1 MTGGRPDPPKATR
14 TEDTAPRPGG
24 WPAWLSVILL
34 FLVAEIAVLSIEQAD
49 WITPQP
55 ALTLVLVLSVVAG
68 LLLTRGRFPGPA
80 AHVIALAIGGG
91 ITAWQAYQIS
101 SPEVRPFAAFI
112 VLLTWLMGYFSTWLL
127 RRRQNAWLAVCLGAL
142 IIVVNL
148 SNLPEDYYYFFG
160 IYFLAAVFLVT
171 WSRLVKQGCI
181 AGRGAGSSRRSLL
194 HLGVSLLGVFA
205 VAILLAYG
213 APAVRTPQFQT
224 MLASRILWKQN
235 IEESSLNIFADVPA
249 KQAQNTSSTRRDVSF
264 GDTWFKEDRVDFV
277 VNSPQPFYWRVE
289 VYDTYTSRGWENR
302 DTTDLTLD
310 EGESW
315 EGSGSPDDRATIT
328 YTVTTGINTD
338 VLLTA
343 GDFVAADTPVVLR
356 VGDGEIV
363 SVTAPRTLGSG
374 ESYTVTSRVSAPS
387 PEALAAVGGGYPEG
401 IPNQYRRLPLGFP
414 DEISRLAEEITRD
427 AATPYEKVIAL
438 DEYLSHFPY
447 DEDIEAPPPYAD
459 GVAYFL
465 FTQRSGYCLYY
476 ASAMVVM
483 LRSADVPARLAIGYL
498 PGERGDD
505 NMEYNLH
512 NSYYHAWAQA
522 YFAGFGWIDLEVT
535 PSGTG
540 SRVPI
545 ESPWVSAVTV
555 EEPSPPGVLPSPPL
569 DAMYGWPYGLDP
581 GGGPSVPAGPSAPP
595 PSAEPG
601 WPWLGVVI
609 AVSIIAVLAIAL
621 LVMRAA
627 FRRWLWRVVD
637 GENPASGVYARLS
650 SLAAMLGLGPKPQ
663 QTPLEYAAILAAEFP
678 EQTRNLD
685 DIARAYVENRFG
697 RKDRQPEPGQAV
709 RVLKARRGVYESLLK
724 RLGTVR
730 SWLGP
735 RWRMRS

>member
-1 MTGGRPDPPKATR
+1 MTIGRENPP
-14 TEDTAPRPGG
+14 TAPRPGG
-24 WPAWLSVILL
+24 WPAWVSVMLL
-34 FLVAEIAVLSIEQAD
+34 FLVAEIAVLSIEQAN

-55 ALTLVLVLSVVAG
+55 ALTLVLVIAVAAG

-80 AHVIALAIGGG
+80 AHIIALAAGIG
-91 ITAWQAYQIS
+91 ITAWQAYQIPY
-101 SPEVRPFAAFI
+101 PEVRPFAAFI

-160 IYFLAAVFLVT
+160 IYFVAAVCLIT
-171 WSRLVKQGCI
+171 WSQLVKQGCI
-181 AGRGAGSSRRSLL
+181 SGRGAGSSRRSLL
-194 HLGVSLLGVFA
+194 HLGASLLGIFA
-205 VAILLAYG
+205 VAVLLAYG

-235 IEESSLNIFADVPA
+235 IEDSSLNIFAAVPA
-249 KQAQNTSSTRRDVSF
+249 KQAQNTSATRRNVSF

-277 VNSPQPFYWRVE
+277 VNSPQPLYWRVE

-302 DTTDLTLD
+302 ATTDLTLGD
-310 EGESW
+310 GEPW
-315 EGSGSPDDRATIT
+315 EGDTAPTDGEQIN

-343 GDFVAADTPVVLR
+343 GDFVAADMPVVVR
-356 VGDGEIV
+356 VSDGEPV
-363 SVTAPRTLGSG
+363 SVTTPRTLGSG
-374 ESYTVTSRVSAPS
+374 ESYTVTSRIAVSS
-387 PEALAAVGGGYPEG
+387 LEALAAVGGDWPEV
-401 IPNQYRRLPLGFP
+401 ISNQYRRLPLGFP
-414 DEISRLAEEITRD
+414 DEIGQLAEEITRD
-427 AATPYEKVIAL
+427 ATTPYAKVTAI
-438 DEYLSHFPY
+438 DNYLSRFPY
-447 DEDIEAPPPYAD
+447 DEDIEPPPPNAD

-483 LRSADVPARLAIGYL
+483 LRSVDVPARLAIGYL
-498 PGERGDD
+498 PGERGAD
-505 NMEYNLH
+505 NEEYTLH

-522 YFAGFGWIDLEVT
+522 YFAGFGWIDLEAT

-545 ESPWVSAVTV
+545 EAPWVSARTAA
-555 EEPSPPGVLPSPPL
+555 EPSPPGVLPSPSL

-581 GGGPSVPAGPSAPP
+581 GGGTALPAGSGAASPP
-595 PSAEPG
+595 PTDTG
-601 WPWLGVVI
+601 WPWPGVVI
-609 AVSIIAVLAIAL
+609 PLSVIAVLAVTL
-621 LVMRAA
+621 LVLRSV
-627 FRRWLWRVVD
+627 FRHWLWQVD
-637 GENPASGVYARLS
+637 SQNPAAGVYARLS

-663 QTPLEYAAILAAEFP
+663 QTPLEYAAVLATEFP
-678 EQTRNLD
+678 EQARNLD

-697 RKDRQPEPGQAV
+697 RKDRPPEPHQAV

-735 RWRMRS
+735 RRGRKA